1 MENIESRI
9 DFRRVRDFSQ
19 TINDSFAFIKQNFKD
34 LILPVLYICGFFLV
48 ATMASAVM
56 QQLKTVR
63 LLGLAKA
70 STTKTYSTEFSSYA
84 FGVEYVLLILFS
96 VLTVGSIYLVT
107 YCYIKLYKDRQNS
120 PPSTEDVWHAFKH
133 HALRYFIAMILLT
146 ALLVIGFL
154 FCLIPGCY
162 LLPIVTL
169 ALPIMV
175 LEERSMTDSFSR
187 SMHLLKDNWWKT
199 FGLILISGLI
209 AYFSMGILGL
219 PGALLNIF
227 ALFLEDSPNLV
238 LAGSIFSSI
247 LTGMSQIIYIL
258 PAIVSALWY
267 YSLSEEKDGQ
277 GLLERIENFGSGEG
291 KTPNDWPE
299 EEY

>member
-1 MENIESRI
+1 MENIEPKI
-9 DFRRVRDFSQ
+9 EFRQVRDFSQ
-19 TINDSFAFIKQNFKD
+19 TINDSFTFIKQNFKN
-34 LILPVLYICGFFLV
+34 LIRPLIYICGFFII

-96 VLTVGSIYLVT
+96 VLTVGAIYLVT
-107 YCYIKLYKDRQNS
+107 YCYIKLYKDRHNS
-120 PPSTEDVWHAFKH
+120 PPSAEEVWLAFKRN
-133 HALRYFIAMILLT
+133 ALRYFIAMILLSI
-146 ALLVIGFL
+146 LSVIGFL
-154 FCLIPGCY
+154 FCLIPGFY

-175 LEERSMTDSFSR
+175 MEEKGIADSFSR
-187 SMHLLKDNWWKT
+187 SMELLKDNWWKT

-219 PGALLNIF
+219 PGVLLNVF

-238 LAGSIFSSI
+238 LAGSIFSSL
-247 LTGMSQIIYIL
+247 LTGISQIIYIL

-267 YSLSEEKDGQ
+267 YSLSEEKDGL
-277 GLLERIENFGSGEG
+277 GLFERIENFGSNER
-291 KTPNDWPE
+291 NDQNDLPK